1 MFLLY
6 TRHPLYVLQGKKA
19 FETVKVRVPAPG
31 LQGAMNEGSVK
42 KLKWKRDAQ
51 RREEAKVYRRE
62 REDCRDSRDVQSL
75 IASSRVAT
83 SPNKHSG
90 TGQAGLKA
98 DRSAPAI
105 PSPSRRCLIR
115 PRKSALA

>member
-51 RREEAKVYRRE
+51 RREAKVYRRE